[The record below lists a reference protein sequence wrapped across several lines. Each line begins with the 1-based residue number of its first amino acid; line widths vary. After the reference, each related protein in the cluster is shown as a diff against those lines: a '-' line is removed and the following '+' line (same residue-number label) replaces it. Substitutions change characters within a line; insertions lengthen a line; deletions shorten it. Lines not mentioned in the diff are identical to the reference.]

1 MKKEIL
7 LPTICAIIF
16 ANGAYAES
24 EEKFHDAD
32 PRNSTWRGG
41 IAASDS
47 GEIKL
52 ATGGGF
58 NNVFGDDTQTN
69 MLLEYYTDSENF
81 RFREIHFD
89 KRFGGVYLDIMHTED
104 VSNSYTAGYMLP
116 LKSGDGTLWFPS
128 VNYSYVD
135 WDTSGLGGALQ
146 NTCKNYAVGEAKEL
160 CNSLKSGGIS
170 GKNATEA
177 FLGDDMAQMGTVS
190 LYAVKPWSETH
201 YTVVQLNSGSSFD
214 GVDMSVFNAM
224 WLQGVRTK
232 LGENVLNIYFEFK
245 YDFIKVEGENYNP
258 VTESGD
264 AKSEEAMASIG
275 FDFRF

>member
-7 LPTICAIIF
+7 LPTICAIIL

-116 LKSGDGTLWFPS
+116 LKSEDGTLWFPS

-214 GVDMSVFNAM
+214 GVGMNVFNAM

-245 YDFIKVEGENYNP
+245 YDFIKVEGQNYNP

>member
-7 LPTICAIIF
+7 LPTICAIILT
-16 ANGAYAES
+16 NSAYAEN

-116 LKSGDGTLWFPS
+116 LKSEDGTLWFPS

-245 YDFIKVEGENYNP
+245 YDFIKVEGQNYNP